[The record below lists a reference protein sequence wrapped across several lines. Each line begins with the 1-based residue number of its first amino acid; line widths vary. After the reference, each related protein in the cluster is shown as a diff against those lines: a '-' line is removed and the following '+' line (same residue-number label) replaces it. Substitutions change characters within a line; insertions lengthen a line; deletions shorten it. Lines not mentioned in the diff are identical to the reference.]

1 MLPVQ
6 MADNS
11 FGLNESGMIKPVKSE
26 NLQGRENFTDVYES
40 VSSSRSNPE
49 DKDIKKGKLLKKEN
63 PGKAL
68 DMSSKSIAAEEEKQV
83 SSKKKKTLNVSK
95 KIKAVNSRA
104 LREKLADLSL
114 AESPGRGVPGK
125 SSDMENVISDISEE
139 LIIPDQEILRMDG
152 NDVSK
157 SDNLNNVVDSSG
169 ILNLEQSKLSTVISP
184 VNEEKSEK
192 LIKRAGERTVENSTE
207 KNEISGKKG
216 KLSVLDLRES
226 RHGLSKR
233 EQTKIE
239 QTKTKQTVST
249 VVMENQKLPSDQL
262 EQIRSDNN
270 EAAKPIV
277 IELTHVKD
285 NFSGE
290 SKTLTTTTGSAL
302 MKQLE
307 ESINNKIV
315 KQSGIILKNDNSGE
329 IKLILKPEALG
340 KVRIRLSLNDNRI
353 AGQIVVEN
361 AAVKEIFEQ
370 NLQNLERAF
379 KENGFDT
386 AALNVSVGGDGA
398 GSGDRKKN
406 GDIAKQIEMI
416 NEIIPT
422 MITESDNLIDLI
434 A

>member
-49 DKDIKKGKLLKKEN
+49 DKDIKKGELLKKEN

-68 DMSSKSIAAEEEKQV
+68 DMSSKSIAAEEEKQI

-114 AESPGRGVPGK
+114 AESPGRGVTGK

-139 LIIPDQEILRMDG
+139 SIVPDQEIRNIDKA
-152 NDVSK
+152 DFPK
-157 SDNLNNVVDSSG
+157 SDGIDNVVNSTG
-169 ILNLEQSKLSTVISP
+169 IMIAEQSKLSGVISP
-184 VNEEKSEK
+184 VNEGKSGK
-192 LIKRAGERTVENSTE
+192 LITGHGERTAE
-207 KNEISGKKG
+207 KSGLKNKMSQKQA

-226 RHGLSKR
+226 RHGLSKI

-290 SKTLTTTTGSAL
+290 
-302 MKQLE
+302 
-307 ESINNKIV
+307 
-315 KQSGIILKNDNSGE
+315 
-329 IKLILKPEALG
+329 
-340 KVRIRLSLNDNRI
+340 
-353 AGQIVVEN
+353 
-361 AAVKEIFEQ
+361 
-370 NLQNLERAF
+370 
-379 KENGFDT
+379 
-386 AALNVSVGGDGA
+386 
-398 GSGDRKKN
+398 
-406 GDIAKQIEMI
+406 
-416 NEIIPT
+416 
-422 MITESDNLIDLI
+422 
-434 A
+434 

>member
-1 MLPVQ
+1 

-26 NLQGRENFTDVYES
+26 NLQGRKNFADVYES

-49 DKDIKKGKLLKKEN
+49 DKDVKKGKLLKKGN
-63 PGKAL
+63 PEKAL
-68 DMSSKSIAAEEEKQV
+68 DMSSKSITDGEEKPV
-83 SSKKKKTLNVSK
+83 GSKKTKTVNVSK

-114 AESPGRGVPGK
+114 SENTGSRMTEK
-125 SSDMENVISDISEE
+125 STDMENIISDISEE
-139 LIIPDQEILRMDG
+139 LIIPDQKILKVNGD
-152 NDVSK
+152 DVSK
-157 SDNLNNVVDSSG
+157 SDNINNVVNSSE
-169 ILNLEQSKLSTVISP
+169 ILILEQSKLSAVVSP
-184 VNEEKSEK
+184 VNEKKSEK
-192 LIKRAGERTVENSTE
+192 LSKRPGEKSTV
-207 KNEISGKKG
+207 KNEISGKQG

-226 RHGLSKR
+226 RHGLSK
-233 EQTKIE
+233 IE
-239 QTKTKQTVST
+239 QTKTKQAGSSVAL
-249 VVMENQKLPSDQL
+249 ENQKLPSDQL
-262 EQIRSDNN
+262 EQMRSDSN

-277 IELTHVKD
+277 VELTHVKD

-307 ESINNKIV
+307 ESVNNKIV
-315 KQSGIILKNDNSGE
+315 KQSSIILKNDNSGE

-353 AGQIVVEN
+353 AGQIIVEN
-361 AAVKEIFEQ
+361 SAVKEIFEQ

-422 MITESDNLIDLI
+422 IITESDNLIDLI

>member
-1 MLPVQ
+1 

-11 FGLNESGMIKPVKSE
+11 FGLNESGMIKPAKSE
-26 NLQGRENFTDVYES
+26 NLQSSKNFTDVYES
-40 VSSSRSNPE
+40 VSSFRSNPVGN
-49 DKDIKKGKLLKKEN
+49 DVKNGKFLKKEN
-63 PGKAL
+63 PEKAL
-68 DMSSKSIAAEEEKQV
+68 DMSSKSISAEEEKPV
-83 SSKKKKTLNVSK
+83 SSKKTKTVNVSK

-114 AESPGRGVPGK
+114 SENTGSRMTEK
-125 SSDMENVISDISEE
+125 STDMENIISDLSEE
-139 LIIPDQEILRMDG
+139 LIIPDQEILRVDG
-152 NDVSK
+152 DDVSK
-157 SDNLNNVVDSSG
+157 SDNINNVVNSSE
-169 ILNLEQSKLSTVISP
+169 ILILEQSKLSAVISP

-192 LIKRAGERTVENSTE
+192 LIKRPGEKSTV
-207 KNEISGKKG
+207 KNEISGKHG

-226 RHGLSKR
+226 RHGLSK
-233 EQTKIE
+233 IE
-239 QTKTKQTVST
+239 QTKTKQTVSAA
-249 VVMENQKLPSDQL
+249 VMENQKLPSDQL

-307 ESINNKIV
+307 ESINSKIV

-340 KVRIRLSLNDNRI
+340 KVRMRLSLNDNRI
-353 AGQIVVEN
+353 TGQIVVEN

-386 AALNVSVGGDGA
+386 AALNVSVGGNGT
-398 GSGDRKKN
+398 GSGNKENN
-406 GDIAKQIEMI
+406 GDISKQIEMI
-416 NEIIPT
+416 EGIIPT
-422 MITESDNLIDLI
+422 IITESDNLIDLI